1 MTRALILLSSLLLF
15 WGCGDGQSRPYVS
28 GQKPVSS
35 YGVRS
40 TNTQSDKEV
49 KIAKIEADNKIELA
63 RLDKEIAELN
73 IKRDLAINSSTQE
86 TKRFEVGTH
95 KEIEINKQE
104 ALGKKDEYRY
114 MLFKNSLIVAGLFGV
129 IILATIIYFLL
140 RRREDRLRMHKET
153 IEKELLMKEKE
164 LQVKMA
170 EKILDTIASG
180 TLEKAEE
187 QRLIE
192 TLEKTNKALPHHPD
206 HH

>member
-1 MTRALILLSSLLLF
+1 MIRSIIFLSFVTSLF
-15 WGCGDGQSRPYVS
+15 FSGCGEGQSRPYIA

-35 YGVRS
+35 YGIRS
-40 TNTQSDKEV
+40 TAPQGDKDV

-95 KEIEINKQE
+95 KEIEINKQD

-114 MLFKNSLIVAGLFGV
+114 MLYKNALIIGGLFAV
-129 IILATIIYFLL
+129 VILATVIYFLL
-140 RRREDRLRMHKET
+140 RRREDKLRMHQEI

-164 LQVKMA
+164 LQVQMA
-170 EKILDTIASG
+170 EKILDTLASG
-180 TLEKAEE
+180 TLEKPEE
-187 QRLIE
+187 RRLLE
-192 TLEKTNKALPHHPD
+192 TLESTNRTIPHHD
-206 HH
+206 H